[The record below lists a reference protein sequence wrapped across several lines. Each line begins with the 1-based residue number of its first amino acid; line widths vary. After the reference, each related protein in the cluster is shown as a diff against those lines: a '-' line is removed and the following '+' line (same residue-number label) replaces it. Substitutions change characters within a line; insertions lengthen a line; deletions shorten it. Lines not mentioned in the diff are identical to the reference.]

1 MTLDFSRHFRPW
13 LIPVYVLV
21 LPLFTQVTVVQV
33 QYLTCTVLTRRLNL
47 SVCCPTLD
55 FLCLTHDL
63 RQVRLVER
71 LVYLPVIS
79 QFTCP
84 NFCISCLQLWG
95 SSFTSAIVTLPVWRA
110 YLQEYGSY
118 GVCDFLEFGWPVG
131 FDYSCPLPIHTNFH
145 NHKGV
150 TDFPDAIDSY
160 LSSEIAKHRVIGPF
174 SHIQYSA
181 ANK

>member
-1 MTLDFSRHFRPW
+1 MTFCDKCAWWSVWFIFR
-13 LIPVYVLV
+13 
-21 LPLFTQVTVVQV
+21 LF
-33 QYLTCTVLTRRLNL
+33 LNL
-47 SVCCPTLD
+47 HARIFASRAYN
-55 FLCLTHDL
+55 FEGL
-63 RQVRLVER
+63 R
-71 LVYLPVIS
+71 LPVPLS
-79 QFTCP
+79 LC
-84 NFCISCLQLWG
+84 
-95 SSFTSAIVTLPVWRA
+95 LPVWRA